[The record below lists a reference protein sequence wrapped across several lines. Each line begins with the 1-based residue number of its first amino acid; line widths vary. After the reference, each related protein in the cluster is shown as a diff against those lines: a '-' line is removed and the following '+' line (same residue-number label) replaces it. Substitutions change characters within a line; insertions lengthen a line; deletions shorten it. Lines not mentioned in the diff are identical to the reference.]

1 MSLPTNTISFRISD
15 FPLLLSRISFP
26 ENFSKT
32 ITNTKKNYAYPT
44 QKPIEKITFSFSRI
58 FQFSGQLFH
67 FFFHKNLIRTI
78 TNILELGKSVQPF
91 SSDAL
96 SNEQHFIFIIQSV
109 SAKVFEPNISVSCQR
124 VFMKFNNL
132 KYRYFRR

>member
-26 ENFSKT
+26 EIFSKT
-32 ITNTKKNYAYPT
+32 ITNKKKLRLSYTKTHRK
-44 QKPIEKITFSFSRI
+44 KH
-58 FQFSGQLFH
+58 FQFFPNFPIFRATFP

-109 SAKVFEPNISVSCQR
+109 SAKTFEPNISVCQR
-124 VFMKFNNL
+124 VFMKF
-132 KYRYFRR
+132 KIQIF